1 MTDDDKQRQIRY
13 VDRRLKELEDGL
25 EACVKACLNAMK
37 REMND
42 QIFDKYPILIQEAI
56 EAAPQTA
63 DGWGAHRN
71 EDGLLWATYKA
82 VVRMNGTY
90 HSASAGHRDFN
101 LEL

>member
-1 MTDDDKQRQIRY
+1 
-13 VDRRLKELEDGL
+13 
-25 EACVKACLNAMK
+25 MK

-42 QIFDKYPILIQEAI
+42 QIFDKYPVLIQEAI